1 MHTSDILIV
10 GAGPTG
16 MALGVALAMR
26 GRKPAIVDARP
37 AGAAMGDKRV
47 LALSHGSQQILQ
59 RLGAWERIEATPIRT
74 IHVSQQGGFGRTLL
88 HANDYGV
95 DALGHV
101 ASAASVAEGL
111 AGRLEELGI
120 AVRHQCRVTNLA
132 AGAADVLVSQ
142 DAAAGETLSAKLVA
156 LAEGAIAQEP
166 ETQVVTRDYGQHAVI
181 CTATPAGP
189 HGGTAFERFT
199 PHGPLAL
206 LPFGRDHAVVFTV
219 PAAESDA
226 LLTLDD
232 ASFLARLQ
240 QAIGTRVT
248 LTAVGPRAK
257 YPLLLRYRRDP
268 VGQRTVWIGNAA
280 QTLHPVAGQGFNL
293 ALRDVWDLAETVA
306 TIDPQADPGAP
317 QVLARYA
324 SARRID
330 RHGVIGF
337 TDTLIRVFS
346 NDVGPMRIAR
356 GGGLAALDLVPPL
369 KHFVAKRMMFG
380 ARAWP

>member
-37 AGAAMGDKRV
+37 AARDPGDKRV

>member
-1 MHTSDILIV
+1 MEASDILIV

-16 MALGVALAMR
+16 MALGVALGMK
-26 GRKPAIVDARP
+26 GRRPAIVDARP
-37 AGAAMGDKRV
+37 AGAAASDKRI
-47 LALSHGSQQILQ
+47 LALSHGSHQILQ
-59 RLGAWERIEATPIRT
+59 RLGAWEHIRATPIRS

-88 HANDYGV
+88 HATDYGV

-101 ASAASVAEGL
+101 ASAASVAEAL
-111 AGRLEELGI
+111 AGRLDELGLE
-120 AVRHQCRVTNLA
+120 VRHQCTVTNLA
-132 AGAADVLVSQ
+132 AGAADVLVSH
-142 DAAAGETLSAKLVA
+142 DCGGAGATLGAKLVA
-156 LAEGAIAQEP
+156 LAEGAIAQEQ

-181 CTATPAGP
+181 CTATPVQP

-206 LPFGRDHAVVFTV
+206 LPFGRDYAVVLTV
-219 PAAESDA
+219 PADESDA
-226 LLTLDD
+226 LLALDD
-232 ASFLARLQ
+232 TAFLARLQ
-240 QAIGTRVT
+240 SAIGSRAT
-248 LTAVGPRAK
+248 LASVGPRAR
-257 YPLLLRYRRDP
+257 YPLLLRYRRHP
-268 VGQRTVWIGNAA
+268 VGQRTAWIGNAA

-306 TIDPQADPGAP
+306 FDPQADPGAT

-324 SARRID
+324 RARRLD

-346 NDVGPMRIAR
+346 NDIGPVRIAR

>member
-1 MHTSDILIV
+1 MQASDILIV

-26 GRKPAIVDARP
+26 GRAPAIVDARP
-37 AGAAMGDKRV
+37 AGAAAEDKRI
-47 LALSHGSQQILQ
+47 LALSHGSRQILQ

-74 IHVSQQGGFGRTLL
+74 IHISQQGGFGRTLL
-88 HANDYGV
+88 HADDYGV

-101 ASAASVAEGL
+101 ASAASVAAAL

-120 AVRHQCRVTNLA
+120 AIRHQCRVTNLA

-142 DAAAGETLSAKLVA
+142 DEAAHGTMSAKLVA
-156 LAEGAIAQEP
+156 LAEGAVAQEP

-181 CTATPAGP
+181 CTATPARP
-189 HGGTAFERFT
+189 HGGKAFERFT

-206 LPFGRDHAVVFTV
+206 LPFRRDHAVVFTV
-219 PAAESDA
+219 AADESDA
-226 LLTLDD
+226 LLALDD

-248 LTAVGPRAK
+248 LTSVGPRAK

-293 ALRDVWDLAETVA
+293 ALRDVWDLSEALGAIE
-306 TIDPQADPGAP
+306 PEADPGAA
-317 QVLARYA
+317 QVLANYA
-324 SARRID
+324 RARRLD

>member
-37 AGAAMGDKRV
+37 AGAAMGDRRV

-142 DAAAGETLSAKLVA
+142 DDAAGETLSAKLVA

-181 CTATPAGP
+181 CTATPARP

>member
-37 AGAAMGDKRV
+37 AGAAMGDRRV